1 MSEPTTQPAGWYH
14 AQGDPPGTQRYWD
27 GSQWQG
33 GPQPVPGPAAPGAFG
48 VSPGATSPV
57 RVHGQAPAEYGQ
69 RVIAYLID
77 VAVMVGIFIAG
88 FVLVAILGA
97 VADALGVLASI
108 ATVVGSIGYFVW
120 NFIILQG
127 RTGQTLG
134 KKQQGIKLVADAT
147 AQPVGGGMVLVR
159 YLVAAIMSGLTCGL
173 VGLLDLLWPLWD
185 EDNKR
190 LTDKVLKFS
199 VVEARL
205 PSAPWPGE
213 TTGPGG

>member
-33 GPQPVPGPAAPGAFG
+33 GPQPVPGAAAPGAFG
-48 VSPGATSPV
+48 AFPGATSPLTV
-57 RVHGQAPAEYGQ
+57 QGHAPAEYGQ
-69 RVIAYLID
+69 RVVAYLID
-77 VAVMVGIFIAG
+77 MAVMLGIFIAG
-88 FVLVAILGA
+88 FVLAAILGA
-97 VADALGVLASI
+97 VADALGVLVSL
-108 ATVVGSIGYFVW
+108 ATFAGYIGYFVW

-147 AQPVGGGMVLVR
+147 AQPVGGGMVFVR
-159 YLVAAIMSGLTCGL
+159 YLVAGIMSSLTCGL

-185 EDNKR
+185 DDNKR
-190 LTDKVLKFS
+190 LTDKILKFS
-199 VVEARL
+199 VVKA
-205 PSAPWPGE
+205 
-213 TTGPGG
+213 